1 MDMPTWAGDW
11 NCLGYDGLVG
21 LAFFFEGKLVGLA
34 GCLVLDRLNPAMLSW
49 FQNLNQ
55 LTRHK
60 PEMRCSAGWA
70 GGFDSLRPNEA
81 RSVLSLFLGGLVL
94 LLLLV
99 ASDMC

>member
-1 MDMPTWAGDW
+1 VRGFE
-11 NCLGYDGLVG
+11 CSL
-21 LAFFFEGKLVGLA
+21 FFFFFFFVGKLVGLA

-55 LTRHK
+55 LTWHK

-70 GGFDSLRPNEA
+70 GGFDSLRPNVA

-94 LLLLV
+94 LLV